1 MSKIDEIKEGI
12 VRWRLI
18 FGLLAVT
25 TISLAGW
32 LAEQYGSGELS
43 DLSRY
48 SERWWLVVSAGL
60 LLVYLGAMLFGID
73 RIVLRKI
80 KELGEL

>member
-1 MSKIDEIKEGI
+1 MSGVDEIKEGI
-12 VRWRLI
+12 ARWRLI

-32 LAEQYGSGELS
+32 LAEQYGSGKLS

-48 SERWWLVVSAGL
+48 SERWWLVVGAGL
-60 LLVYLGAMLFGID
+60 LLVYLGVMLIGID
-73 RIVLRKI
+73 RVILRKI
-80 KELGEL
+80 RELGEL

>member
-1 MSKIDEIKEGI
+1 MSKIDEVKEGI
-12 VRWRLI
+12 ARWRLI

-43 DLSRY
+43 GLSRY
-48 SERWWLVVSAGL
+48 SER
-60 LLVYLGAMLFGID
+60 
-73 RIVLRKI
+73 
-80 KELGEL
+80 